1 MSPFPNS
8 VKKSFAMVMVVLV
21 LVTAIPIF
29 LFANRELTNA
39 KESAS
44 EVMKN
49 AVTLQASHMARWID
63 ITMEEI
69 RAISGISSVSSR
81 NLQAMA
87 VDFKTIVT
95 DRTDIMDMVYVDRTG
110 KPSVRSSAGVVD
122 FTDLSVT
129 DRDYFHAAME
139 GRESI
144 SSVLIS
150 KATGDPIIIFSIPMR
165 DRQDEFDGLI
175 FGSVGISHL
184 SNLLSKQRF
193 GSGGTFQLFDG
204 KGCPL
209 GNDSTSYEP
218 HNHPNFD
225 ADKVRD
231 KGELIL
237 DNDDS
242 DTLTYVMPIAGS
254 DLFVGGSMPLGEIR
268 SGAARLVKAT
278 TTALA
283 LLSLIGLALFLSLTR
298 KISRSLD
305 TLTESLSSVAEGD
318 YSPMES
324 SGLAPLPKE
333 LRDIGEAIEYLKEQ
347 VRTSIEEIRE
357 QGIRDSLTGLHNRRF
372 FEETIRE
379 LGKGQMDPVTVVM
392 CDVNGLKLIN
402 DGMGHKWGDRL
413 IERAKEVL
421 LEIAGEKD
429 TVARIGGDEFAVIMP
444 QNDGSGVDLRFRD
457 AMASANSEGSDIPLH
472 MAWGT
477 ASGNAASRSI
487 DEIVKDADERMYALK
502 EIQREDA
509 RGGILK
515 FFLNTIK
522 SRESRRTSHM
532 DRCRSIM
539 DRFLKTVPE
548 VDGPFR
554 KRMVRLAAIH
564 DIGLIGVNSEILAKK
579 APLSDEEMREVR
591 SHPEIGYRIAFAVPN
606 LSDLADA
613 ILHHH
618 QRWDGQG
625 YPLRKSPVSGEE
637 IPLESRIMSLVD
649 SYEAMTHREYAP
661 VLSHSE
667 AIEEIR
673 ACAGAQFDPIWA
685 ERFASFLETWQP
697 EN

>member
-8 VKKSFAMVMVVLV
+8 VKKSFAMVMVVLMV
-21 LVTAIPIF
+21 VTALPIF
-29 LFANRELTNA
+29 LFAHRELANT
-39 KESAS
+39 KKSAS
-44 EVMKN
+44 EVMEN
-49 AVTLQASHMARWID
+49 AVTLQATHMARWID

-81 NLQAMA
+81 NLHAMA
-87 VDFKTIVT
+87 VDFKTVAT
-95 DRTDIMDMVYVDRTG
+95 DRTDIMDMVYVDKTG
-110 KPSVRSSAGVVD
+110 RPIVRSAGGVVGS
-122 FTDLSVT
+122 TDISVT
-129 DRDYFHAAME
+129 DRDYFIAAVE
-139 GRESI
+139 GKEWV
-144 SSVLIS
+144 SSVLMS
-150 KATGDPIIIFSIPMR
+150 RVRNEPIIIFSVPLF
-165 DRQDEFDGLI
+165 DKNGDFDGLV
-175 FGSVGISHL
+175 FGSVKIAHL

-204 KGCPL
+204 MGCAL
-209 GNDSTSYEP
+209 GDDFTSYDP
-218 HNHPNFD
+218 HNHPQFD
-225 ADKVRD
+225 VAKARE
-231 KGELIL
+231 KGKLIL
-237 DNDDS
+237 EDGTS
-242 DTLTYVMPIAGS
+242 ETLTYVMPIPGS
-254 DLFVGGSMPLGEIR
+254 DLFVGGSLSLGEIR
-268 SGAARLVKAT
+268 AGAARLVKAT
-278 TTALA
+278 TVALA
-283 LLSLIGLALFLSLTR
+283 MLSLIGLALFLSLTR

-305 TLTESLSSVAEGD
+305 TLTDSLSSVAEGD

-324 SGLAPLPKE
+324 SRLSPLPKE
-333 LRDIGEAIEYLKEQ
+333 LGDIGEAIEYLKEE

-379 LGKGQMDPVTVVM
+379 LGSGQMDPVTVVM

-413 IERAKEVL
+413 IKRAKEVL

-429 TVARIGGDEFAVIMP
+429 TVARIGGDEFAVVMP

-457 AMASANSEGSDIPLH
+457 AMASANSEGYDIPLH

-477 ASGNAASRSI
+477 ASGNAANHSI

-522 SRESRRTSHM
+522 SREKRRTSHM

-539 DRFLKTVPE
+539 ERFLKTVPE
-548 VDGPFR
+548 IDGPFR

-564 DIGLIGVNSEILAKK
+564 DIGLIGVDREILSKK

-625 YPLRKSPVSGEE
+625 YPLRKSPVSGED

-649 SYEAMTHREYAP
+649 SYEAMTHREYSP

-673 ACAGAQFDPIWA
+673 SCAGSQFDPIWT
-685 ERFASFLETWQP
+685 ERFVSFLETWQP
-697 EN
+697 EG

>member
-8 VKKSFAMVMVVLV
+8 VKKSFAMVMVVLM
-21 LVTAIPIF
+21 LVTALPIF
-29 LFANRELTNA
+29 LFAHRELTNA

-49 AVTLQASHMARWID
+49 AVTLQAAHMARWID

-69 RAISGISSVSSR
+69 RVISGLSSVRSR
-81 NLQAMA
+81 DFQAMA
-87 VDFKTIVT
+87 IDFEVIAT
-95 DRTDIMDMVYVDRTG
+95 DRTDLMDMVYVDTAGR
-110 KPSVRSSAGVVD
+110 PIVRSAGGVVES
-122 FTDLSVT
+122 TNISVA
-129 DRDYFHAAME
+129 DRDYFLAAME
-139 GRESI
+139 GKEWI

-150 KATGDPIIIFSIPMR
+150 RVRNEPIIIFSIPLF
-165 DRQDEFDGLI
+165 DKKGEFDGLV
-175 FGSVGISHL
+175 FGSVKIAHL
-184 SNLLSKQRF
+184 SKLLSKQRF

-204 KGCPL
+204 MGCPL
-209 GNDSTSYEP
+209 GDDFKPYDP
-218 HNHPNFD
+218 HNHTQFD
-225 ADKVRD
+225 VAKAREE
-231 KGELIL
+231 GELIVE
-237 DNDDS
+237 DES
-242 DTLTYVMPIAGS
+242 SETLTYVMPIPGS
-254 DLFVGGSMPLGEIR
+254 DLFVGGSLSLGEIR
-268 SGAARLVKAT
+268 AGARRLVRAT

-305 TLTESLSSVAEGD
+305 TLGDSLSSVAEGD

-324 SGLAPLPKE
+324 SGFSPLPKE
-333 LRDIGEAIEYLKEQ
+333 LRDIAEAIEYLKEQ
-347 VRTSIEEIRE
+347 VRASIEEIRE

-379 LGKGQMDPVTVVM
+379 LGSGKMDPVTVVM

-421 LEIAGEKD
+421 LEIAGEQD
-429 TVARIGGDEFAVIMP
+429 TVARIGGDEFAVVMP

-522 SRESRRTSHM
+522 SRENRRTSHM

-564 DIGLIGVNSEILAKK
+564 DIGLIGVSSEILAKK
-579 APLSDEEMREVR
+579 GPLSDEEMREVR

-625 YPLRKSPVSGEE
+625 YPLRKSPVSGED

-649 SYEAMTHREYAP
+649 SYEAMTHREYLS
-661 VLSHSE
+661 VLSHSD

-673 ACAGAQFDPIWA
+673 ACAGSQFDPIWA

-697 EN
+697 ED

>member
-1 MSPFPNS
+1 MAPFPNS
-8 VKKSFAMVMVVLV
+8 VKKSFAMVMVVLI

-29 LFANRELTNA
+29 LFAHRELTNA

-49 AVTLQASHMARWID
+49 AVTLQASHMDRWIGT
-63 ITMEEI
+63 TMEGI
-69 RAISGISSVSSR
+69 RVVSGLSSVRSR
-81 NLQAMA
+81 DLQAMA
-87 VDFKTIVT
+87 MEFKTIAT
-95 DRTDIMDMVYVDRTG
+95 DRTDIMDMVYVDTAGR
-110 KPSVRSSAGVVD
+110 PIVRSAGGVVES
-122 FTDLSVT
+122 TDISVT
-129 DRDYFHAAME
+129 DRDYFLAAME
-139 GRESI
+139 GKEWV

-150 KATGDPIIIFSIPMR
+150 RVSGEPIIIFSVPLL
-165 DRQDEFDGLI
+165 DQKGVFDGLV
-175 FGSVGISHL
+175 FGSVRIAHL

-204 KGCPL
+204 MGCPL
-209 GNDSTSYEP
+209 GDDFKPYDP
-218 HNHPNFD
+218 HNHTQFD
-225 ADKVRD
+225 VAKAREEGGLMVED
-231 KGELIL
+231 E
-237 DNDDS
+237 NSDS
-242 DTLTYVMPIAGS
+242 LTYVMPISGS
-254 DLFVGGSMPLGEIR
+254 DLFVGGSLSLGEIR

-278 TTALA
+278 TAALA

-298 KISRSLD
+298 RISRSLD
-305 TLTESLSSVAEGD
+305 TLTDSLSSVAEGD
-318 YSPMES
+318 YSPMERS
-324 SGLAPLPKE
+324 RLSPLPKE
-333 LRDIGEAIEYLKEQ
+333 LRDIAEAIEYLKEE
-347 VRTSIEEIRE
+347 VRTSIDEIRE

-379 LGKGQMDPVTVVM
+379 LGKGHMDPVTVVM

-421 LEIAGEKD
+421 LEIAGEQD
-429 TVARIGGDEFAVIMP
+429 TVARIGGDEFAVVMP

-457 AMASANSEGSDIPLH
+457 IVSSANSDDIDIPLY

-477 ASGNAASRSI
+477 ASGNAAARSI
-487 DEIVKDADERMYALK
+487 DEIVKDADDRMYALK

-522 SRESRRTSHM
+522 SREKRRTSHM
-532 DRCRSIM
+532 DRCRDIM
-539 DRFLKTVPE
+539 DRFLKTIPE
-548 VDGPFR
+548 VDGLFR

-564 DIGLIGVNSEILAKK
+564 DIGLIGVDSEILAKK
-579 APLSDEEMREVR
+579 GPLNDEEMREVR

-606 LSDLADA
+606 LSDLADP

-618 QRWDGQG
+618 QRWDGRG
-625 YPLRKSPVSGEE
+625 YPLRKSPVSGED

-649 SYEAMTHREYAP
+649 SYEAMTHREYLP
-661 VLSHSE
+661 ILSHSE

-673 ACAGAQFDPIWA
+673 ASAGSQFDPIWA

-697 EN
+697 GD

>member
-8 VKKSFAMVMVVLV
+8 VKKSFAMVMVVLM
-21 LVTAIPIF
+21 LVTALPIF
-29 LFANRELTNA
+29 LFAHRELTNA

-49 AVTLQASHMARWID
+49 AVTLQAAHMARWID

-69 RAISGISSVSSR
+69 RVISGLSSVRSR
-81 NLQAMA
+81 DFQAMA
-87 VDFKTIVT
+87 IDFKVIAT
-95 DRTDIMDMVYVDRTG
+95 DRTDLMDMVYIDTAG
-110 KPSVRSSAGVVD
+110 KPLVRSAGGVVES
-122 FTDLSVT
+122 TNISVA
-129 DRDYFHAAME
+129 DRDYFLAAME
-139 GRESI
+139 GKEWI

-150 KATGDPIIIFSIPMR
+150 RVRDEPIIIFSVPLL
-165 DRQDEFDGLI
+165 DQEGVFDGLV
-175 FGSVGISHL
+175 FGSVRIAHL

-204 KGCPL
+204 MGCPL
-209 GNDSTSYEP
+209 GDDFTSYDP
-218 HNHPNFD
+218 RNHPHFD
-225 ADKVRD
+225 VAKAREE
-231 KGELIL
+231 GELIVE
-237 DNDDS
+237 DES
-242 DTLTYVMPIAGS
+242 SETLTYVMPIPGS
-254 DLFVGGSMPLGEIR
+254 DLFVGGSLSLGEIR
-268 SGAARLVKAT
+268 AGARRLVKAT

-305 TLTESLSSVAEGD
+305 TLADSLSSVAEGD
-318 YSPMES
+318 YSPMDS
-324 SGLAPLPKE
+324 SGFPPLPKE
-333 LRDIGEAIEYLKEQ
+333 LRDIAEAIEYLKEQ
-347 VRTSIEEIRE
+347 VRASIEEIRE

-379 LGKGQMDPVTVVM
+379 LGKGHMDPVTVVM

-421 LEIAGEKD
+421 LEIAGEQD
-429 TVARIGGDEFAVIMP
+429 TVARIGGDEFAVVMP

-457 AMASANSEGSDIPLH
+457 AMASFNSEGSDIPLH

-502 EIQREDA
+502 EVQREDA

-522 SRESRRTSHM
+522 RREKRRTSHM

-548 VDGPFR
+548 MDSPFR
-554 KRMVRLAAIH
+554 KKMVRLAAIH
-564 DIGLIGVNSEILAKK
+564 DIGLIGVDSEILAKK
-579 APLSDEEMREVR
+579 GPLSDEEMREVK

-625 YPLRKSPVSGEE
+625 YPLRKSPVSGED

-649 SYEAMTHREYAP
+649 SYEAMTHREYLS

-673 ACAGAQFDPIWA
+673 ACAGSQFDPIWA